1 MQTFNFNFET
11 VDVVKEFI
19 HILSTYECSV
29 DVQSGRYI
37 VDGKSV
43 LGLLS
48 LDLSKTVIIKMCGP
62 QAKDA
67 YLELATVF
75 PNKVREIAA

>member
-1 MQTFNFNFET
+1 MQTFSFKFET
-11 VDVVKEFI
+11 VDTVKDFI
-19 HILSTYECSV
+19 HILSAYDCSV
-29 DVQSGRYI
+29 DVMSGRYI

-48 LDLSKTVIIKMCGP
+48 LDLSKTVTVKISGE

-67 YLELATVF
+67 FLELTTIF
-75 PNKVREIAA
+75 PSKVSEVAA

>member
-1 MQTFNFNFET
+1 MQTFNFKFET
-11 VDVVKEFI
+11 VDTVKDFI
-19 HILSTYECSV
+19 HILSTYDCSV
-29 DVQSGRYI
+29 DVMSGRYI

-48 LDLSKTVIIKMCGP
+48 LDLSKTVTVKISGE

-67 YLELATVF
+67 FLELTAIF
-75 PNKVREIAA
+75 PSKVSEVAA